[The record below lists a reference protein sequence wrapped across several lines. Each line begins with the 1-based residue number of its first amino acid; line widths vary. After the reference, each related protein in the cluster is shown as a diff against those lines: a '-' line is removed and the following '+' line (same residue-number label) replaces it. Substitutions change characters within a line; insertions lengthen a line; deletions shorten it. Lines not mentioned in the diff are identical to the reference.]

1 MNDFKL
7 IEDKTKEEL
16 KIRTQRLALIEKLR
30 SMGFTEKEIEYNFSK
45 SEKEINT
52 SFSGSDK

>member
-1 MNDFKL
+1 MNDLEL
-7 IEDKTKEEL
+7 IKDKTKDEL

-30 SMGFTEKEIEYNFSK
+30 SMGFSEEEIEYNFSK

-52 SFSGSDK
+52 SFSGS